1 MRSIVTSTTVALIA
15 GAVLTVGAVSER
27 NSRRALTRE
36 IEARLLLE
44 ARNLSLASAGA
55 LLSDY
60 PELTLVPVVK
70 QMQEDRPE
78 LAFVAVTDHNNA
90 IQGHAEARRLGE
102 TFQPPAGLVPVH
114 SGLKLGPGERLLG
127 NGELLVVE
135 TTVSHPSRPD
145 LGHAWVALRR
155 AYLDAA
161 VASARREQFVFLV
174 ALLGIGV
181 VLAGVVM
188 SWLLRPIGALRAG
201 LERVGQGD
209 LDTPV
214 KLTDRTELGLLADA
228 MNDMAGRLKVAQKES
243 AERERLTREVEL
255 ARTIQQR
262 LLPAGRRVL
271 GDHVVQGAHRAAA
284 EVGGD
289 YYDVT
294 MLRNGRAAL
303 AIADVSGKGLGG
315 CLVMSMVS
323 ALLRPLREVH
333 SSPSALLVELENH
346 LVESLHPGEFVTMF
360 YGLLDPFSG
369 RFVYASAGH
378 TPLLVYRGRDARIEW
393 QATSGIPLGAVRG
406 GALKATLEDRVVELG
421 PGDLLLQF
429 TDGLSEAF
437 DAQGEAFGFERIEDV
452 VREHA
457 ASGAD
462 ALLAALSGKVQQ
474 WNGGRT
480 PQDDETMLV
489 LERTGDRARNG
500 HDVRGLGEA
509 DPLELFA
516 EAETAGVEL
525 SFPAHFDRLTELHAW
540 LARCP
545 DLQRLDAET
554 LIKIETALYEA
565 CANVVEHGLQGDDT
579 KSFTLWWV
587 PAGVG
592 GSPARDARVRR
603 GYFVLRDRGFP
614 FSPGRWQRAD
624 LQDPKVWQRGR
635 GLGLDIIHLTMSEV
649 VYRPATE
656 VGNLMFMSFDPA
668 RSGASQETQHG

>member
-1 MRSIVTSTTVALIA
+1 MRWIVTSATVLLTAA
-15 GAVLTVGAVSER
+15 AVLTEGTVSER

-44 ARNLSLASAGA
+44 ARNLSLTSAGA
-55 LLSDY
+55 LLSEY

-78 LAFVAVTDHNNA
+78 LAFVAVTDHNGL

-102 TFQPPAGLVPVH
+102 AFQPPPGLVPVT
-114 SGLKLGPGERLLG
+114 SGLRLGPGERLLG
-127 NGELLVVE
+127 NRELLVVE
-135 TTVSHPSRPD
+135 ATVSHPSRPE

-155 AYLDAA
+155 AYLDATI
-161 VASARREQFVFLV
+161 ASARREQLAFLV
-174 ALLGIGV
+174 VLLLISV
-181 VLAGVVM
+181 ALAGLLM
-188 SWLLRPIGALRAG
+188 SRLLRPIGALRAG
-201 LERVGQGD
+201 LERIGQGD

-214 KLTDRTELGLLADA
+214 RIPGRTELSALADEV
-228 MNDMAGRLKVAQKES
+228 NEMAGQLKIAQRES
-243 AERERLTREVEL
+243 VDRERLAREVEL
-255 ARTIQQR
+255 ARAIQQR

-294 MLRNGRAAL
+294 TLRNGRAAL

-323 ALLRPLREVH
+323 ALLRPLRDAH
-333 SSPSALLVELENH
+333 TSPSALLVELESH

-378 TPLLVYRGRDARIEW
+378 TPLLIYRGRDARIEW

-406 GALKATLEDRVVELG
+406 GALKATLDDRIVELA

-437 DAQGEAFGFERIEDV
+437 DPKGEAFGFDRVEAIV
-452 VREHA
+452 LEHA
-457 ASGAD
+457 PSGAD
-462 ALLAALSGKVQQ
+462 ALLAALSSAVQR
-474 WNGGRT
+474 WNGDRP

-489 LERTGDRARNG
+489 LERTGERLRHSA
-500 HDVRGLGEA
+500 DVRSLNDT

-540 LARCP
+540 LTRCP

-565 CANVVEHGLQGDDT
+565 CANVVEHGLQGDET
-579 KSFTLWWV
+579 QSFTLWWV
-587 PAGVG
+587 PAGAG

-624 LQDPKVWQRGR
+624 LHDPKVWQRGR

-649 VYRPATE
+649 VYRPATDA
-656 VGNLMFMSFDPA
+656 GNLMFMSFDPA
-668 RSGASQETQHG
+668 RSGVTQEKQHG